1 MKRMK
6 FSLLAALAIVATA
19 TLSSCNVNDNE
30 YNDGALNPDALVTIK
45 PVDANSFYMQLDEH
59 TTLKPVN
66 LKGSPYGD
74 EEVRALV
81 SFAVVNENP
90 APYDKAVRVT
100 WMDDI
105 LTKPTIVRTL
115 ENKEDYGNDPVE
127 IVDDWVTIVEDG
139 YLTLRFRTIS
149 SNTGQKHR
157 VNLVA
162 ENPENPYEVT
172 FYHDAEGDNFG
183 DRMFDGLVAFR
194 LNTLPDTEGQ
204 TVKLKLRWE
213 SFSGVK
219 EHEFDYCS
227 RKDSPQSGTQAAVRP
242 TLKLQ

>member
-1 MKRMK
+1 MKRK
-6 FSLLAALAIVATA
+6 NLLLLAVGLLATA
-19 TLSSCNVNDNE
+19 LWLPSCDNDDENVWYAYPN
-30 YNDGALNPDALVTIK
+30 ALVTVK
-45 PVDANSFYMQLDEH
+45 PVDANSFYMQLDER

-105 LTKPTIVRTL
+105 LTKPTIVRTA
-115 ENKEDYGNDPVE
+115 ENTEDYGNDPVE

-139 YLTLRFRTIS
+139 YLTLRFRTIA

-213 SFSGVK
+213 SFSGMK
-219 EHEFDYCS
+219 EHEFDYCT